1 MKSKFYA
8 VVSNNCVACG
18 ACMKVCPREAI
29 KVKKGVRAF
38 VDESLCVGCGLCV
51 NICPAGVISKVER
64 GKDE

>member
-29 KVKKGVRAF
+29 KVKKR
-38 VDESLCVGCGLCV
+38 
-51 NICPAGVISKVER
+51 SKIFC
-64 GKDE
+64 

>member
-1 MKSKFYA
+1 M
-8 VVSNNCVACG
+8 ACG

-51 NICPAGVISKVER
+51 NTCPAGVISKVER